1 MGRLILF
8 LKFPRKLKA
17 LFDWLKLQSIKTK
30 LFVTKI
36 SQALSVVCVVC
47 FFGFFQDF
55 HVRFHK
61 MKISRLCLAASS
73 VIGISSIAAK
83 EEKVLENPSV
93 EKVLQDIHI
102 GGPNA
107 KSPRQ
112 LQNEELQKAITSA
125 KNLCWIKMSESAI
138 PGLVIGVSVDGK
150 TAFKHGTKMSIF
162 L

>member
-1 MGRLILF
+1 
-8 LKFPRKLKA
+8 
-17 LFDWLKLQSIKTK
+17 
-30 LFVTKI
+30 
-36 SQALSVVCVVC
+36 
-47 FFGFFQDF
+47 
-55 HVRFHK
+55 

-83 EEKVLENPSV
+83 EEKVLENPSA
-93 EKVLQDIHI
+93 EKVLKEVDDIHI